1 MATRID
7 ATTVLFRMP
16 TFKFIIA
23 TCACA
28 LLAST
33 AVADAHVKVY
43 AEPGW
48 TTVTACSTTEYLV
61 FVPNERPDPTVR
73 LDLVVPTAVTVID
86 VLPVPGWTFNL
97 TRTKGRVTGISWSGS
112 QINPQEYQ
120 RFAFMAAAPA
130 SPQTLSWN
138 ANQTY
143 QNGEVVHWTG
153 APNSDTPHS
162 QIVVTPAPSSAHC
175 GSRPRR

>member
-1 MATRID
+1 MLSPKLTLA
-7 ATTVLFRMP
+7 A
-16 TFKFIIA
+16 
-23 TCACA
+23 CACA
-28 LLAST
+28 LLVST
-33 AVADAHVKVY
+33 SVAEAHVKVY

-48 TTVTACSTTEYLV
+48 TTVAACSTTEFLV
-61 FVPNERPDPTVR
+61 YVPNERPDPTVR
-73 LDLVVPTAVTVID
+73 LDLVVPVAVTVID
-86 VLPVPGWTFNL
+86 VEPVPGWTFTL

-112 QINPQEYQ
+112 RINPQEYQ

-130 SPQTLSWN
+130 TPQTLSWN

-162 QIVVTPAPSSAHC
+162 QIVVTPALATAHC
-175 GSRPRR
+175 GRRASR